1 MINNRQNGRR
11 RGRGGGGPQ
20 VRGPNNGND
29 RGNRID
35 NRARGNAA
43 QLHEKYKN
51 LARDAQTQGD
61 RVMTEYYH
69 QFADHYFRVLS
80 ESRSRFDEQN
90 PNQQRRPRYDNE
102 DYDGDGMDYAEG
114 GDEGSEPEARE
125 PQQEQPQYRRDRN
138 DRDDRGNQER
148 GNQDRAYAQDR
159 PGGQERTNQGR
170 SNQDRS
176 YQERGNRDERGPYRQ
191 RTDHREPIEAVATEQ
206 APAAAAPEQLVEAP
220 RPRRGRPPKKV
231 ETQVDDAS
239 PKIEVDR
246 LPPSFSVASEA
257 SSESPAE
264 GEEQAPRRR
273 RARRVASSE
282 DNVAA

>member
-61 RVMTEYYH
+61 RVMTEYYL

-80 ESRSRFDEQN
+80 ESRSRFEEQN
-90 PNQQRRPRYDNE
+90 PNQQQRRPRYDNE
-102 DYDGDGMDYAEG
+102 DFDGDGMDDGEG
-114 GDEGSEPEARE
+114 MDEGNEPEARE
-125 PQQEQPQYRRDRN
+125 PQQEQPQYRRDRGEREERGN
-138 DRDDRGNQER
+138 QDRPYQQDRGNGQDRGNQER
-148 GNQDRAYAQDR
+148 GNQ
-159 PGGQERTNQGR
+159 
-170 SNQDRS
+170 
-176 YQERGNRDERGPYRQ
+176 ERGNREDRGNRRERPAY
-191 RTDHREPIEAVATEQ
+191 REPVAA
-206 APAAAAPEQLVEAP
+206 APAPAADAPVEQPVAAAPEQAVEAP
-220 RPRRGRPPKKV
+220 KPRRGRPPKKV
-231 ETQVDDAS
+231 AEAQAEETS

-246 LPPSFSVASEA
+246 LPPSFSVASEDV
-257 SSESPAE
+257 AE
-264 GEEQAPRRR
+264 GEEPAPRRR
-273 RARRVASSE
+273 RTRRAASSE